1 MDLKVGLRHFVADLA
16 VNQRWIGLSRKQ
28 LRQGETEAMIS
39 FRLVDD
45 ASVTD

>member
-1 MDLKVGLRHFVADLA
+1 MDLKVGLRHIVADLA
-16 VNQRWIGLSRKQ
+16 VNYRVLGSSRKQ
-28 LRQGETEAMIS
+28 LRQGETEARNF